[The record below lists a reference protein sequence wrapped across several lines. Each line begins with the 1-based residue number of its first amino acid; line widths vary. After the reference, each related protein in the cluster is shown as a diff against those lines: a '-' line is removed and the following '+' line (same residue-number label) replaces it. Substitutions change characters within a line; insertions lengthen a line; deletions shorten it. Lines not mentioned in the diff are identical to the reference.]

1 VNGFILD
8 EKKVMSLLKL
18 LVAPPASGKTSYL
31 IELAR
36 ETALSGK
43 RVWWVGLP
51 SQRSYVYRRATEK
64 GAVLGLEFLSSQQ
77 VYYRFLANALKLKPL
92 VVGTGRLALVGEA
105 LKELRQELPAPG
117 EARLFAQAIAEIKR
131 FGLDYKGIAGNDE
144 ESKRLRDVFRRY
156 EAVKG
161 DKWDYDD
168 FRLEAFNFAECM
180 EKKPE
185 AELIIVDGFREIGPL
200 ELRIYKALAKH
211 TVVWLSLP
219 QAPPNEVPT
228 QGNEFIEEQRRLRFH
243 RMFSAQEPSERT
255 EPMAVAHIVPYTR
268 AIFYRA
274 PNPVSES
281 RWVLRSLKKDL
292 AEGMDSLD
300 LAVILP
306 EREVKAFISL
316 ADEYGVPLMDET
328 PKALADT
335 IPGRLL
341 LDLLEL
347 PDYPTASKLLAIP
360 ELAPLAN
367 QALNKGIGGLEAI
380 NVLAAELELGSVWQK
395 WFGVLQGAEDNPLEW
410 AEQLLETTLP
420 ELRKDLLKDLSW
432 EAFKKQALQR
442 AKEASSLG
450 KGASFRAWWGAL
462 LQESFMFDQ
471 PKGGVALVT
480 ATLVSGR
487 QFQKAY
493 LMHAVE
499 GAYTVGEGEDYFIPE
514 EYRGSLETSF
524 ARLGLPKRF
533 LGRDQFLYAELL
545 TRAKEM
551 VITFPEADQ
560 GGPLVPEVGLI
571 DLSKAERLPLLPAAS
586 RLELPSSSSYRAD
599 FKFLKHG
606 SISLQKLQRYDQCG
620 FRYWAEERIKNND
633 PLPWWRKM
641 LDEMRDYKRL
651 NVARFEVLKGS
662 YPEAAV
668 WLNDYAEKLEG
679 LQFGETVSQEED
691 GFRAYIDAV
700 VRSGNEIHFY
710 RFVEPGLI
718 KTTAEAAE
726 YIDGRWNELWST
738 GNILE
743 RYKGRIS
750 KVQVWIWPILAEP
763 IACYDGGITYL
774 WKRIATCQK
783 KVASAYERFASGDT
797 LPKPGFHCRE
807 CNVFDVCREGKR

>member
-1 VNGFILD
+1 
-8 EKKVMSLLKL
+8 
-18 LVAPPASGKTSYL
+18 
-31 IELAR
+31 
-36 ETALSGK
+36 
-43 RVWWVGLP
+43 VWWVGLP
-51 SQRSYVYRRATEK
+51 SQRSYVYRRATQK
-64 GAVLGLEFLSSQQ
+64 GALLGLEFLSSQQ

-131 FGLDYKGIAGNDE
+131 FGLDYKGVAGNDE

-168 FRLEAFNFAECM
+168 FRLEAFTFAETM
-180 EKKPE
+180 QKKPE

-211 TVVWLSLP
+211 TEVWLSLP
-219 QAPPNEVPT
+219 QAPPNEIPT
-228 QGNEFIEEQRRLRFH
+228 HDETFIETQQLLELEPLL
-243 RMFSAQEPSERT
+243 QETIERSIT
-255 EPMAVAHIVPYTR
+255 AENFPR
-268 AIFYRA
+268 ARVTFYRA

-292 AEGMDSLD
+292 AQGMDALD

-360 ELAPLAN
+360 ELATLAN

-380 NVLAAELELGSVWQK
+380 NVLAAELKLGAVWQK
-395 WFGVLQGAEDNPLEW
+395 WFAVLQGAEDNALEW

-432 EAFKKQALQR
+432 DAFKKQALQR

-480 ATLVSGR
+480 ANLVSGR
-487 QFQKAY
+487 QFKKAY

-514 EYRGSLETSF
+514 EFRASLEASF

-545 TRAKEM
+545 TRASEM
-551 VITFPEADQ
+551 IVTFPEADQ

-571 DLSKAERLPLLPAAS
+571 DLSSTTRLPVLPAAS
-586 RLELPSSSSYRAD
+586 RLELPSVSSYQANV
-599 FKFLKHG
+599 KTLKHG
-606 SISLQKLQRYDQCG
+606 TISLQKLQRYDQCG
-620 FRYWAEERIKNND
+620 FRYWVEERVKNTEA
-633 PLPWWRKM
+633 LPWWRKM
-641 LDEMRDYKRL
+641 LDDMREYKRL
-651 NVARFEVLKGS
+651 NVARLELLKGS

-668 WLNDYAEKLEG
+668 WLNNHAEKLEG
-679 LQFGETVSQEED
+679 LQFGETVSHHDD

-710 RFVEPGLI
+710 RFVEPGSI
-718 KTTAEAAE
+718 KTMTEAGE
-726 YIDGRWNELWST
+726 YIDGRWNELWSAGT
-738 GNILE
+738 MLE
-743 RYKGRIS
+743 RYKGRVT
-750 KVQVWIWPILAEP
+750 KVQVWIWPISAQP
-763 IACYDGGITYL
+763 IAAYDGGITYM
-774 WKRIATCQK
+774 WRRIISSQK
-783 KVASAYERFASGDT
+783 KISAAYERFASGDT

-807 CNVFDVCREGKR
+807 CQVFDVCRVGKR